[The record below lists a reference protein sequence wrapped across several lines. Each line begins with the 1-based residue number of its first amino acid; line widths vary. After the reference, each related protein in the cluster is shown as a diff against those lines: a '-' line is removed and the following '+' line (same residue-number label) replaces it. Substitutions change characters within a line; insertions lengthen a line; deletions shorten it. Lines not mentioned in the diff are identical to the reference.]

1 MRMAR
6 LAAVLGAVGAAT
18 AASVVGVAGS
28 TGAAHAAP
36 FRNVGH
42 GGQMY
47 GDPGAAAPFWR
58 RQHGT
63 DCAEMAAAD
72 VIGEVTGNEPSE
84 QQIDATAQ
92 RTQSI
97 AHPGVIWTPGGPT
110 NNMDVS
116 LLLALYR
123 VGSDARPSSTDAI
136 EQALAQGHKVI
147 AGVNGFTLWN
157 ERGDRSKQDH
167 FVVVTGIDTR
177 ADGAGTVHLND
188 SGNNAGRD
196 EQVPL
201 ATFERSW
208 ATGGN
213 YAIVT
218 R

>member
-6 LAAVLGAVGAAT
+6 FAALVGAVGVAV
-18 AASVVGVAGS
+18 AASVVGFAGG
-28 TGAAHAAP
+28 TGAAYAAP
-36 FRNVGH
+36 SPHNGR

-72 VIGEVTGNEPSE
+72 AIGEVTGRQPSE
-84 QQIDATAQ
+84 QEIDSTAQ

-97 AHPGVIWTPGGPT
+97 AHPGAIWTPGGPT
-110 NNMDVS
+110 NNMDIS
-116 LLLALYR
+116 LLLALYK
-123 VGSDARPSSTDAI
+123 VGSDARPSSIDAI

-167 FVVVTGIDTR
+167 FVVVTGIDT
-177 ADGAGTVHLND
+177 GPGTVHLND

>member
-1 MRMAR
+1 
-6 LAAVLGAVGAAT
+6 
-18 AASVVGVAGS
+18 
-28 TGAAHAAP
+28 
-36 FRNVGH
+36 
-42 GGQMY
+42 MY

-58 RQHGT
+58 RQHGS

-72 VIGEVTGNEPSE
+72 VIGEVTGRQPSE

-97 AHPGVIWTPGGPT
+97 PHPGVIWTPGGPT
-110 NNMDVS
+110 NSMDIS
-116 LLLALYR
+116 LLLALYG
-123 VGSDARPSSTDAI
+123 VGSDAAPSSTGAL
-136 EQALAQGHKVI
+136 EQALARGHKVI
-147 AGVNGFTLWN
+147 AGVNAPILWN

-167 FVVVTGIDTR
+167 FVVVTGIDTK
-177 ADGAGTVHLND
+177 ADVVHLND

-196 EQVPL
+196 EEQIPIG
-201 ATFERSW
+201 TFERSW

>member
-1 MRMAR
+1 MN
-6 LAAVLGAVGAAT
+6 
-18 AASVVGVAGS
+18 
-28 TGAAHAAP
+28 P
-36 FRNVGH
+36 
-42 GGQMY
+42 
-47 GDPGAAAPFWR
+47 P
-58 RQHGT
+58 
-63 DCAEMAAAD
+63 
-72 VIGEVTGNEPSE
+72 E

-97 AHPGVIWTPGGPT
+97 AHPGVVWTPGGPT

-116 LLLALYR
+116 LLLALYG

-167 FVVVTGIDTR
+167 FVVVTGIDTG
-177 ADGAGTVHLND
+177 ADNRGGTVHLND